1 MTMSS
6 TGADRPGGTVA
17 TDAGVLEGGTDG
29 MDESITSDLV
39 DLAGLTLATLDSYG
53 DDVLAP
59 ATAPLLRQID
69 NPTNSIGGH
78 NS

>member
-1 MTMSS
+1 
-6 TGADRPGGTVA
+6 
-17 TDAGVLEGGTDG
+17 

-39 DLAGLTLATLDSYG
+39 DLAGLSLVTLDSYE

-69 NPTNSIGGH
+69 NPTNSVGGH